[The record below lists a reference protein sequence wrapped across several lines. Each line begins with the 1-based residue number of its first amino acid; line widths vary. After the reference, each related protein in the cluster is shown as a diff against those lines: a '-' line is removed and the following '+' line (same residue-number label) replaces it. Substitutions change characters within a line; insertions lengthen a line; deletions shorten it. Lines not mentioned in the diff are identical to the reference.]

1 MNKATLFL
9 ILLLLLMGSAPVLAD
24 GKFYWPESI
33 PPGIPYQ
40 RALLWFDGRQ
50 ETLMVQSKY
59 RAATSTGDGFGWVV
73 PVPSVPELASMD
85 PELADIWFD
94 SVDYVASPEVTRIS
108 DMLQAALFILAHL
121 GAVLTLV
128 ACLLSLFVPRMQYV
142 RQHRPA
148 LLTGVLLILLPSLT
162 FLLLSPGL
170 IGISLLFVGPVCAG
184 LALLA
189 CMLTPFVP
197 YLQRLKGDRV
207 ILTTSALLSLAVFA
221 VMAGYMSFLRPNA
234 GPTLAGRVEII
245 KTQRVGIYDVQVVK
259 ADQAEGLIE
268 WLDENEFEFDG
279 RDQQVF
285 SDYMRRG
292 WCFVVAKVDPGHS
305 TEQKEVV
312 SEGLVAPLIMRFQ
325 ADAPIYPLALTSTAG
340 HETQIV
346 LYVFGQDKWTSNGR
360 LELHYAAKKGT
371 LPWSMI
377 DGVEERMGRYVEPPG
392 FFTDGEFALPY
403 LCKFKGTLN
412 PEQMQEDLVFTR
424 AENEQPYRRQIIV
437 W

>member
-1 MNKATLFL
+1 MKKTTLFL
-9 ILLLLLMGSAPVLAD
+9 ILLVLFAGSASVLAD

-33 PPGIPYQ
+33 PPKIPYQ
-40 RALLWFDGRQ
+40 RALLWFDGKQ

-59 RAATSTGDGFGWVV
+59 RAATSAGDGFGWVV

-85 PELADIWFD
+85 PGLADIWFD
-94 SVDYVASPEVTRIS
+94 AVDYVASPEVTRIS
-108 DMLQAALFILAHL
+108 GILLVMLFILVHL

-148 LLTGVLLILLPSLT
+148 LLTGALLILLPLLT
-162 FLLLSPGL
+162 FLLLGPGL
-170 IGISLLFVGPVCAG
+170 LGINFLFVGPVCAG
-184 LALLA
+184 LAFLA
-189 CMLTPFVP
+189 CILSPFVP
-197 YLQRLKGDRV
+197 RLQHLKGDRV

-221 VMAGYMSFLRPNA
+221 VMAGYMLFLTRSA
-234 GPTLAGRVEII
+234 GPTAAGRVEII
-245 KTQRVGIYDVQVVK
+245 KTERVGIYDVQVVK
-259 ADQAEGLIE
+259 ANQAESLIE
-268 WLDENEFEFDG
+268 WLSKNEFQFDR

-285 SDYMRRG
+285 SDYLRRG
-292 WCFVVAKVDPGHS
+292 WCFVVAQIDPGHS

-325 ADAPIYPLALTSTAG
+325 ADAPIYPLALTSTVG
-340 HETQIV
+340 HKTQIL
-346 LYVFGQDKWTSNGR
+346 LYVFSQDKWTSNGR
-360 LELHYAAKKGT
+360 LELHYAAREGT
-371 LPWSMI
+371 RPWDMVR
-377 DGVEERMGRYVEPPG
+377 GAEERIGRYVEPPD
-392 FFTDGEFALPY
+392 FFADGEFALPY

-424 AENEQPYRRQIIV
+424 VENERPYRKHIIV

>member
-1 MNKATLFL
+1 
-9 ILLLLLMGSAPVLAD
+9 
-24 GKFYWPESI
+24 
-33 PPGIPYQ
+33 
-40 RALLWFDGRQ
+40 
-50 ETLMVQSKY
+50 
-59 RAATSTGDGFGWVV
+59 
-73 PVPSVPELASMD
+73 
-85 PELADIWFD
+85 
-94 SVDYVASPEVTRIS
+94 
-108 DMLQAALFILAHL
+108 
-121 GAVLTLV
+121 
-128 ACLLSLFVPRMQYV
+128 
-142 RQHRPA
+142 
-148 LLTGVLLILLPSLT
+148 
-162 FLLLSPGL
+162 
-170 IGISLLFVGPVCAG
+170 
-184 LALLA
+184 
-189 CMLTPFVP
+189 
-197 YLQRLKGDRV
+197 V

-292 WCFVVAKVDPGHS
+292 WCLVWQRS
-305 TEQKEVV
+305 TQVT
-312 SEGLVAPLIMRFQ
+312 APNKKRSCLRGSSP
-325 ADAPIYPLALTSTAG
+325 ADHALSGRRPHLSPALTSTAG
-340 HETQIV
+340 HKTPDPALRIRS
-346 LYVFGQDKWTSNGR
+346 GQWTSNGR

-377 DGVEERMGRYVEPPG
+377 DGVEEE
-392 FFTDGEFALPY
+392 DGALCRAAGLFY
-403 LCKFKGTLN
+403 RRRIRSSVSVQIQRDAQ